1 MSRLTRFVHTVT
13 TGYAQLVA
21 TMVYQLASIPLALRF
36 LGREEFGLWVLMTQ
50 IAGYLLLV
58 DFGITSAVARLLI
71 NYKDQRDGGKYGSM
85 LQTGWLVFVIQAL
98 IILFLGIG
106 LSSQLMGAL
115 RISPAFHTEFPILI
129 RWLCIFQALILITRV
144 LPQVFYAHQRYDVVN
159 YSAIAQQPVS
169 FVILW
174 ISLRAGQGVYS
185 YLWPLGV
192 SWAMDMVILGTSCL
206 RLGLL
211 PRRGAWGRP
220 SWLLF
225 RELFDFGKDSFL
237 VSVGLQLMM
246 ASQTFI
252 ITRNLGLSAA
262 ATWSICTKAYSLI
275 YLLLW
280 RIVDFSIPAFS
291 EMITR
296 GERDQLR
303 RRWRDLTM
311 FVGALAGVAAVV
323 FAVCNQP
330 FVAVWTHGRI
340 FWPTRNDSLLAAWI
354 VVNTVAH
361 AHCAF
366 VGATG
371 KIGAMRYVYFI
382 EGAVFV
388 VLANLGSQVGGMT
401 AIIAAS
407 VLCTTLVSGL
417 YGFFHT
423 SWYCQFPF
431 REVVFGWQRP
441 LAKLVLFLVPVAV
454 AVWWVSRGWSPIVRF
469 PVNAALVGVTGAGL
483 LLRCAVP
490 PTIQI
495 DISRSL
501 PVWARQLFRRWL
513 AWE

>member
-1 MSRLTRFVHTVT
+1 MSRLTRFIHTVT
-13 TGYAQLVA
+13 SGYAQLVA
-21 TMVYQLASIPLALRF
+21 AMLYQLASVPLALRY
-36 LGREEFGLWVLMTQ
+36 LSREEFGLWVLMTQ

-58 DFGITSAVARLLI
+58 DFGITNAVARLLI

-85 LQTGWLVFVIQAL
+85 LQTGWLVFVIQAM
-98 IILFLGIG
+98 IILFVGIG
-106 LSSQLMGAL
+106 LSSQLMRAL
-115 RISPAFHTEFPILI
+115 RISSAFHTEFPILM

-144 LPQVFYAHQRYDVVN
+144 LPQMFYAHQRYDVVN

-169 FVILW
+169 FLILW
-174 ISLRAGQGVYS
+174 FSLRAGQGVYS
-185 YLWPLGV
+185 YLWPLAA
-192 SWAMDMVILGTSCL
+192 SWGMDMIVLGTSCL

-220 SWLLF
+220 SWRLF
-225 RELFDFGKDSFL
+225 RELFDFGKDAFL

-252 ITRNLGLSAA
+252 ITRNLGLSVA
-262 ATWSICTKAYSLI
+262 ATWAICTKAYSLVYI
-275 YLLLW
+275 LLW
-280 RIVDFSIPAFS
+280 RIVDYSIPAFS

-296 GERDQLR
+296 GEREQFR

-330 FVAVWTHGRI
+330 FVAVWTHGQI
-340 FWPTRNDSLLAAWI
+340 SWTTVNDSLLAAWI

-371 KIGAMRYVYFI
+371 RIGAMRYVYFI

-388 VLANLGSQVGGMT
+388 VLASLGSEVGGMT

-407 VLCTTLVSGL
+407 VVCTTLVSGL

-423 SWYCQFPF
+423 ARYCQFPL

-441 LAKLVLFLVPVAV
+441 MVKLVLLLVPVAL
-454 AVWWVSRGWSPIVRF
+454 AVWWVSRAWSPIARF
-469 PVNAALVGVTGAGL
+469 PVNAVLVGVTGAVL
-483 LLRCAVP
+483 LLRYAVP
-490 PTIQI
+490 PTMQI
-495 DISRSL
+495 DILRSL
-501 PVWARQLFRRWL
+501 PTRARVLFHRWL

>member
-13 TGYAQLVA
+13 SGYAQLVA
-21 TMVYQLASIPLALRF
+21 SMLYQLASIPLALRF
-36 LGREEFGLWVLMTQ
+36 LSREEFGLWVLMTQ

-71 NYKDQRDGGKYGSM
+71 NCKDQRDGGKYGSM

-115 RISPAFHTEFPILI
+115 RISPAFHTTFPILI

-330 FVAVWTHGRI
+330 FVTVWTHGRI
-340 FWPTRNDSLLAAWI
+340 SWPVRNDVLLAGWI
-354 VVNTVAH
+354 MANTL
-361 AHCAF
+361 AHCHCSF
-366 VGATG
+366 VPATG
-371 KIGAMRYVYFI
+371 TIGAMRYVYFI

-388 VLANLGSQVGGMT
+388 VLASLGSQVGGMT

-407 VLCTTLVSGL
+407 IICTIGISGL
-417 YGFFHT
+417 YGIYHT
-423 SWYCQFPF
+423 AKYCQFPL
-431 REVVFGWQRP
+431 REVAVSWQRP
-441 LAKLVLFLVPVAV
+441 MARIVVLLAPVALV
-454 AVWWVSRGWSPIVRF
+454 AWWLSRTWPPLAVF
-469 PVNAALVGVTGAGL
+469 PFNAAIAGISGGYL
-483 LLRCAVP
+483 LLRYGIP
-490 PTIQI
+490 PTLQT
-495 DISRSL
+495 DIFRSL
-501 PVWARQLFRRWL
+501 PARVQPLFRRWL
-513 AWE
+513 AWT